1 MQLPIVINDKEYE
14 VIGTVS
20 FDGKKYMAYEDEET
34 IYINAYEIEDE
45 KLSLLDITE
54 SEKERVIK
62 ELGLWEV
69 MQ

>member
-62 ELGLWEV
+62 ELGL
-69 MQ
+69 